1 MVVVEEDFPPE
12 QVSEDGAGGGED
24 DLVGVDLCI
33 LTCEGDV
40 EMVLIISQPLE
51 KGLDVSFV
59 IVPCKSV
66 VFRAHGLWRNGSG
79 WYFPTRICRGKQCSL
94 VKP

>member
-24 DLVGVDLCI
+24 NLVRVDLCI

-66 VFRAHGLWRNGSG
+66 VFRAHGFAGVMARAGTSQPG
-79 WYFPTRICRGKQCSL
+79 YDMQS
-94 VKP
+94 

>member
-24 DLVGVDLCI
+24 NLVGVDLCI
-33 LTCEGDV
+33 FTCEGDV

-59 IVPCKSV
+59 IVPCKSI
-66 VFRAHGLWRNGSG
+66 VFRAHGFAGVMARAGTSQPG
-79 WYFPTRICRGKQCSL
+79 YDMQS
-94 VKP
+94 